1 MFYCRGN
8 QWIGSFKIETS
19 FRKELRILDRLKLI
33 LLLLISNYHNI
44 YILERLSLVASVAMG
59 NKENLGKA
67 NVGNKLLI
75 QNRNMAI
82 TFQIKVSGP
91 HSITL

>member
-1 MFYCRGN
+1 M
-8 QWIGSFKIETS
+8 
-19 FRKELRILDRLKLI
+19 
-33 LLLLISNYHNI
+33 
-44 YILERLSLVASVAMG
+44 YILELLSLVASVAMG
-59 NKENLGKA
+59 NKENLGKT